1 MEPVKTIK
9 NPDALFLRLGPLKQ
23 RLLLQCK
30 RLSITQTALIKQAL
44 TKYLEEE
51 EAIQYRVNKRG

>member
-1 MEPVKTIK
+1 MEEKKALK

-23 RLLLQCK
+23 RLLIQCR

-44 TKYLEEE
+44 TRYLEEE
-51 EAIQYRVNKRG
+51 EKIQYYANKRG